1 MKAWQVQL
9 LRATYIELSLRPNHS
24 MDHEQFLISSVEPQ
38 QGNLNEVRPTSEV
51 QTGQQAGTEFT
62 LCCQKWKNSW
72 PQMSACE
79 FQLELV
85 IHSSQHHTQV
95 SCLIMHLMHYYS
107 TLEQIIRMILYL
119 QHEKL
124 FAENCRTQLWS
135 AHTVLMEQTP
145 EDAFYQI

>member
-1 MKAWQVQL
+1 MTGTAVKSYLHWAKPPTKPQHGPWAISYFICWTTARELEWGQNN
-9 LRATYIELSLRPNHS
+9 LRGSDRSASRNIIYIVLSEMEN
-24 MDHEQFLISSVEPQ
+24 
-38 QGNLNEVRPTSEV
+38 T
-51 QTGQQAGTEFT
+51 
-62 LCCQKWKNSW
+62 W

-95 SCLIMHLMHYYS
+95 SCIIMHLMHYYS

-124 FAENCRTQLWS
+124 FSENCRTQPWS
-135 AHTVLMEQTP
+135 AHTVPMEQTP